1 MSEDY
6 EDELDARGLKCPLP
20 ILKTKRQ
27 LVGLAAG
34 GRLHVMAT
42 DPHAEIDFKAFCAKT
57 ENELDAYWRDGEEF
71 HFIVRKPAP

>member
-1 MSEDY
+1 MPEHYD
-6 EDELDARGLKCPLP
+6 DELDARGLKCPLP

-27 LVGLAAG
+27 LVGLPGG

-57 ENELDAYWRDGEEF
+57 DNELDAFWQDEEVF
-71 HFIVRKPAP
+71 HFVLRKP